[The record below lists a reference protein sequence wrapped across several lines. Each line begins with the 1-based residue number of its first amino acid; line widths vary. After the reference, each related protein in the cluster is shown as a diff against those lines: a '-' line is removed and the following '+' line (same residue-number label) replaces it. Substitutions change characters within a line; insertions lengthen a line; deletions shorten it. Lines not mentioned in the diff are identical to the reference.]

1 MKRIIQV
8 FIGLLLSVQIL
19 SSGSLISG
27 YVNLLDRLTDEQK
40 KVLLDSYTYGSEHDL
55 GLTLAAIAWQESNF
69 GMYMT
74 NLSDGKHGSYGPF
87 HILLDYAMIRHDVK
101 NKWDQSRLAERL
113 LFDFDFSA
121 EEALSQLKYWQNRFK
136 DNANSHAWA
145 IAAYNAGSSGLKS
158 KKGQNYRA
166 DIKIKIQAL
175 QIWLKKQ
182 DNLKIAMR

>member
-1 MKRIIQV
+1 MKRIMQV

-19 SSGSLISG
+19 SSGGLITG

-87 HILLDYAMIRHDVK
+87 HILLDYAMVRHDARS
-101 NKWDQSRLAERL
+101 KWEQSRLAERL

-121 EEALSQLKYWQNRFK
+121 SEALNQIQYWQNRFK
-136 DNANSHAWA
+136 DNTNSLAWA
-145 IAAYNAGSSGLKS
+145 IAAYNAGGSSLNS
-158 KKGQNYRA
+158 KKGQNYRS
-166 DIKIKIQAL
+166 DIKLKIQAL

-182 DNLKIAMR
+182 DSLKIAMR